1 MIRLIRSL
9 KDNSETKTP
18 LHPGE
23 AKLERFDLSG
33 KALYKNQIIIIM
45 VKPMTKC
52 EVLKTTT
59 NYDQSV

>member
-1 MIRLIRSL
+1 MA
-9 KDNSETKTP
+9 
-18 LHPGE
+18 
-23 AKLERFDLSG
+23 AKLQRFDLSG

>member
-23 AKLERFDLSG
+23 AKLEHFDLSG
-33 KALYKNQIIIIM
+33 KALYKNQIIIINQLM
-45 VKPMTKC
+45 RRKISIQVDR
-52 EVLKTTT
+52 
-59 NYDQSV
+59 NSS